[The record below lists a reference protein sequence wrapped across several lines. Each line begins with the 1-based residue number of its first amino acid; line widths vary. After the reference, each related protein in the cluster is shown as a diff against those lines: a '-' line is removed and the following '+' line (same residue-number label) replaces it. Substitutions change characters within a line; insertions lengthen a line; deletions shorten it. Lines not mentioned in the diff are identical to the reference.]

1 MALRTYVLKQ
11 WKVDVNPVDD
21 EDHFVVIHGRHS
33 GLITWFLN
41 LMYIAA
47 STSLLV
53 SSSRLEFRQ
62 SSITGEEHVLI
73 PLEKLSSS
81 FWGYRKPWAQALG
94 VFILCACLLN
104 ALVTAVRFS
113 TGISEGTVVLSMS
126 IGVLVCAVLAI
137 IYYYL
142 NQTYVWGVTEIS
154 GHVRQILFKRS
165 VIEGQVITQT
175 SAAYASQVI
184 QALIEAKSEK

>member
-1 MALRTYVLKQ
+1 MRAYVLKQ
-11 WKVDVNPVDD
+11 WKVDVSPVDD
-21 EDHFVVIHGRHS
+21 EDHFVVIHGRQS
-33 GLITWFLN
+33 GVVAWLLN
-41 LMYIAA
+41 LMHVAA
-47 STSLLV
+47 TTSLLV

-81 FWGYRKPWAQALG
+81 FWGFKKPWGKALG
-94 VFILCACLLN
+94 VFFLCAGLLN
-104 ALVTAVRFS
+104 FIATGFIFSGKINTVALVLTMMI
-113 TGISEGTVVLSMS
+113 GI
-126 IGVLVCAVLAI
+126 LVCAVIAI

-142 NQTYVWGVTEIS
+142 NQTYIWGIIEIS
-154 GHVRQILFKRS
+154 GHIRQIPFKRS
-165 VIEGQVITQT
+165 VIEGQDITQA